1 MNYSSYSNSVSGG
14 GCVHGYSEL
23 GLIAKAASRIGSLE
37 VGGRGGINFRASACV
52 TIKLDKFEVKGR
64 ECASLRARV
73 WASAKIWTLKK

>member
-37 VGGRGGINFRASACV
+37 VGARGGIKFRASACV
-52 TIKLDKFEVKGR
+52 TIKLD
-64 ECASLRARV
+64 
-73 WASAKIWTLKK
+73 